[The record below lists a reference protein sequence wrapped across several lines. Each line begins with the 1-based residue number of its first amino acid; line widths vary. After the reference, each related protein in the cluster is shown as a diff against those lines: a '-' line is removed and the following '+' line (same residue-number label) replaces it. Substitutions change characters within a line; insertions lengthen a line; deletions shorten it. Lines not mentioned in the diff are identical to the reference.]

1 MNDILVWQS
10 SLFYHHNNNN
20 NHHHHHL
27 FHHHNAGEEPPMH
40 HAPLIKIY
48 NILVEYDNGTLHLGP
63 KDPIINK
70 INKLQ
75 DYTHIHIYLLTY
87 KHVPYNS
94 LIKLHLPNKMELLA

>member
-1 MNDILVWQS
+1 MNDILVWQR
-10 SLFYHHNNNN
+10 SLFY
-20 NHHHHHL
+20 HHHHHL
-27 FHHHNAGEEPPMH
+27 FHHHNAGELH

-63 KDPIINK
+63 KAPIINK

>member
-10 SLFYHHNNNN
+10 SLFYHY
-20 NHHHHHL
+20 HHHH
-27 FHHHNAGEEPPMH
+27 HHHNAGELPPLH

-75 DYTHIHIYLLTY
+75 DYTHIHTYIYIYLLTY

-94 LIKLHLPNKMELLA
+94 LIKLHLPNKMELLV